1 MNGERG
7 RRTRESTL
15 SQFGVASRES
25 SFEGDKERK
34 GLGRIRGY
42 EGKEKERHEASA
54 RQQMVKVSRNSP
66 SGPNRGGS
74 HGFRTQRMR
83 YRYITHFANDTKSVL
98 VHAPNHR

>member
-34 GLGRIRGY
+34 GSGRIRGY

-54 RQQMVKVSRNSP
+54 RQQMVKSKPEFTEWSESRRKSRVSDSTDALP
-66 SGPNRGGS
+66 SHCTWRAEIG
-74 HGFRTQRMR
+74 
-83 YRYITHFANDTKSVL
+83 
-98 VHAPNHR
+98 